1 MRPGQVV
8 EEQVVRRRSGV
19 VARLIRRLLVQR
31 DDENLRKDHSM
42 TTWGFASSSTH
53 WRKVQ
58 MHRHTVFGIKRCLS
72 VSPTKLAAQL
82 YLCIEREVMPNFY
95 AVRSALR
102 Q

>member
-42 TTWGFASSSTH
+42 TTWGQVHQPTGAKCKCTGT
-53 WRKVQ
+53 Q
-58 MHRHTVFGIKRCLS
+58 CL
-72 VSPTKLAAQL
+72 A
-82 YLCIEREVMPNFY
+82 
-95 AVRSALR
+95 
-102 Q
+102 